1 MMRLMLD
8 TNIWLDYFI
17 PERRGHAQAFQLI
30 HRCIRGDVGLLT
42 AVGVLKD
49 LNYLLQLDQK
59 SWLRAQGVEVGEQE
73 ALVAKEEAL
82 ACTQL
87 VLDNCTLVCGSAND
101 ARMALKLNS
110 VHPDFE
116 DNLVVVAA
124 LNAKADMLVSN
135 DEALVRHCAAPALG
149 CADAIAWLEARIG

>member
-1 MMRLMLD
+1 MTRLMLD
-8 TNIWLDYFI
+8 TNIWLDYFL
-17 PERRGHAQAFQLI
+17 PERQGHGQAFQLV
-30 HRCIRGDVGLLT
+30 HRCIRGDVRLLT

-59 SWLRAQGVEVGEQE
+59 NWLRAQGVCVGEHE
-73 ALVAKEEAL
+73 ALVAKEAAL

-101 ARMALKLNS
+101 ARMALKLNG

-135 DEALVRHCAAPALG
+135 DEALVRHSAAPALS
-149 CADAIAWLEARIG
+149 CADALAWLEARLG